1 MSQEQAGQTQGT
13 GFVPMGQKS
22 RVREYM
28 IFTLMSEC
36 QDFIELQ
43 SELMIL
49 LMKNKKNQKDMDRM
63 KQMLLNRDDMLA
75 YIGTVIRDVVLL

>member
-1 MSQEQAGQTQGT
+1 MSQVQVSQTQET
-13 GFVPMGQKS
+13 GFVPMGRKS

-49 LMKNKKNQKDMDRM
+49 LMKSKKNQKDIDRM
-63 KQMLLNRDDMLA
+63 KQMLLSRDDILA
-75 YIGTVIRDVVLL
+75 YVGTIIQNVGLL

>member
-1 MSQEQAGQTQGT
+1 MSQGQMSQAQVT
-13 GFVPMGQKS
+13 GYVPMGRKS

-28 IFTLMSEC
+28 IFTLVSEC

-49 LMKNKKNQKDMDRM
+49 LMKNKKNQKDIDRM
-63 KQMLLNRDDMLA
+63 KQMLLSRDDMLA
-75 YIGTVIRDVVLL
+75 YVGTIIQNVGLL

>member
-1 MSQEQAGQTQGT
+1 MSQEQAGQTQEV

-49 LMKNKKNQKDMDRM
+49 LMKDKKNQKDIDRM
-63 KQMLLNRDDMLA
+63 KQMLLSRDDILA
-75 YIGTVIRDVVLL
+75 YVGTIIRDVVLL